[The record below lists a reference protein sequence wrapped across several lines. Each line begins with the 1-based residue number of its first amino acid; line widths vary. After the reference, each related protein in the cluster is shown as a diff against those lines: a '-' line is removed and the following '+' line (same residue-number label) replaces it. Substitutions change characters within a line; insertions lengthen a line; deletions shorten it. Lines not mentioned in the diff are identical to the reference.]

1 MEPNV
6 IPITN
11 PLAEYKAIAEEMK
24 SLEARKNFLREEI
37 FSFMDGSHS
46 DEVAFG
52 DLKTKRSLVIQER
65 LDSKRIKEV
74 LGVQYKGFVS
84 EVPVI
89 RLAVI

>member
-1 MEPNV
+1 MQTNV

-24 SLEARKNFLREEI
+24 TLEARKNFLREEI

-52 DLKTKRSLVIQER
+52 DLKAKRSLVVQER
-65 LDSKRIKEV
+65 LDSKRLKEV
-74 LGVQYKGFVS
+74 LGVQYLSFVS
-84 EVPVI
+84 QVPVI
-89 RLAVI
+89 RLQVI